1 MLILPSVG
9 ATVSRIQ
16 LNESATKAR
25 ITFSDGSST
34 IVTTTNTPT
43 KKSVSKTTV
52 SPNKIV
58 KKKIVVHKESTGM
71 PQMYRQFK
79 TKDGQTIPVPS
90 TDTRRMEVLEAKK
103 LEVIARAKKRAEM
116 LEAKTMDASAK
127 MAAGMSDGEE
137 IKLTT

>member
-34 IVTTTNTPT
+34 IVSTVNTPT
-43 KKSVSKTTV
+43 KKAVSKTMV
-52 SPNKIV
+52 SPNKVV
-58 KKKIVVHKESTGM
+58 KKKVVVHKESAGM
-71 PQMYRQFK
+71 PMYKQFK
-79 TKDGQTIPVPS
+79 TRDGQIIPVPTMDQS
-90 TDTRRMEVLEAKK
+90 KMQLIEAKK
-103 LEVIARAKKRAEM
+103 IDVIARAKKRAEM

-127 MAAGMSDGEE
+127 MVADMKDGEE
-137 IKLTT
+137 ISMT